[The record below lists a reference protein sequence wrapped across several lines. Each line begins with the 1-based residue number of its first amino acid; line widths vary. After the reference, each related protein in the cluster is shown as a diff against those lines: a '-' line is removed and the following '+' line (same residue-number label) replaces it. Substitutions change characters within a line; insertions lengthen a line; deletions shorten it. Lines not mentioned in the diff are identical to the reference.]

1 MEELDPHYWEKLW
14 RGFAGT
20 LIFGVSGIV
29 LAVLGFKVFDWIS
42 PKIDVQH
49 ELAEKHNLSVAIVCA
64 AIILGV
70 CYIVAT
76 VVH

>member
-1 MEELDPHYWEKLW
+1 MDEFDPHYWDKLW
-14 RGFAGT
+14 RGFVST
-20 LIFGVSGIV
+20 MVFGVSGIV

-49 ELAEKHNLSVAIVCA
+49 ELVEKNNLSVAIVCA
-64 AIILGV
+64 AIIVGV